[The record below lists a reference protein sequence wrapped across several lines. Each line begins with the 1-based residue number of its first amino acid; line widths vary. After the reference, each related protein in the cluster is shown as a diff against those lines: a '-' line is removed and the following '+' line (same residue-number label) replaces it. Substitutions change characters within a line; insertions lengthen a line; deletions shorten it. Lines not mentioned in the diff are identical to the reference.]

1 MENKIDILVFSRE
14 TIKEFVTDRPYLLI
28 SIRDPKSELVE
39 TQDNP
44 NQVARI
50 DLEFSDWD
58 LEKFPQLKDKPQLK
72 AFTKEDA
79 QYIINILRLT
89 EKYINLIVV
98 NCEAGISRSAG
109 VAAALAKCLGQSDE
123 KFFNPRGPYCPNR
136 YVYRTLLNEYKDGR
150 PLGE

>member
-1 MENKIDILVFSRE
+1 MDNKIEILVFSRE

-28 SIRDPKSELVE
+28 SIRDPKSEVVE

-44 NQVARI
+44 NQVARL
-50 DLEFSDWD
+50 DLEFSDFD
-58 LEKFPQLKDKPQLK
+58 VDRFPKILNTNIKV
-72 AFTKEDA
+72 FTKEDA
-79 QYIINILRLT
+79 QSIITVLRVT

-98 NCEAGISRSAG
+98 HCEAGISRSAG

-136 YVYRTLLNEYKDGR
+136 YVYRTLLNTYLDGR
-150 PLGE
+150 PIGE